1 MPKRSSL
8 CPNGRP
14 HAHRI
19 MIDFRWKSRYISE
32 TVALMP
38 KRSSLCPNG
47 RPYAHGVTIDFLWKS
62 RCPGKPSLKC
72 CKVRGKNVSFGQK
85 NIGCK
90 IECTC
95 EISENWNR
103 GITVKWINAL
113 IYWWDICFPNI
124 VDYDLLDLPTK
135 HWRSSKRWSK
145 ESACSSRVVC
155 ILWIYEWLYYV

>member
-1 MPKRSSL
+1 MFFAGESTPLCVSL
-8 CPNGRP
+8 ELHAPNANTCIISNIPRQVLKP
-14 HAHRI
+14 TVPS
-19 MIDFRWKSRYISE
+19 FRYFCQFWELSLYI
-32 TVALMP
+32 
-38 KRSSLCPNG
+38 
-47 RPYAHGVTIDFLWKS
+47 
-62 RCPGKPSLKC
+62 
-72 CKVRGKNVSFGQK
+72 KVRGKNVSFGQK